1 MTVNI
6 ASAAFKADPYRLY
19 ARLRAEGPVYRVTLP
34 DRRPAWLVT
43 SYDDVMAALKDE
55 RLVKDVHSALT
66 PDQLA
71 RRPWMP
77 KFFRPLSRNMLDL
90 DPPNH
95 TRLRAL

>member
-6 ASAAFKADPYRLY
+6 ASAAFKADPYPFN
-19 ARLRAEGPVYRVTLP
+19 ARLRAEAPVYRVTLP

-43 SYDDVMAALKDE
+43 RYDDVAAALKDE
-55 RLVKDVHSALT
+55 RLVKDPHNALT
-66 PDQLA
+66 PDQVA

-77 KFFRPLSRNMLDL
+77 KFFRPLSRNMLNL

-95 TRLRAL
+95 TRSG